1 MDNFFQWLYE
11 SPLASWAKVFAASML
26 GWVIMN
32 ADSLGIHPAVAMAL
46 VASLPVLVNW
56 LNPADGRYGKMDVQD

>member
-1 MDNFFQWLYE
+1 MNNFFEWLAS
-11 SPLASWAKVFAASML
+11 SPLASWAKVFVASML

-32 ADSLGIHPAVAMAL
+32 ADSLGIHPALAMAL

-56 LNPADGRYGKMDVQD
+56 LNPADSRYGKEDGGE